1 MSSVII
7 FVVSLNTTPPSEAKV
22 ANFVWKRSAF
32 AEESA
37 ELAALP
43 WYQNYRTLSL
53 LLLIATGLFVY
64 IWR

>member
-1 MSSVII
+1 
-7 FVVSLNTTPPSEAKV
+7 
-22 ANFVWKRSAF
+22 VWKYSAF

-43 WYQNYRTLSL
+43 WYQNYRILSVL
-53 LLLIATGLFVY
+53 LLSATALFVY